1 MNIKQALE
9 YGIEL
14 LNKNNI
20 ESPNLKTRMLLAN
33 ILNKNKEYLLIH
45 DTEELNIS
53 NINKYKEDIQK
64 LANGTPIQ
72 YIINKQEFMGLEFYV
87 DKNVLIPQPDTEIL
101 VEEVI
106 NICKEQNANKK
117 IKILDLCTGS
127 GAIGISIAKK
137 IESCQVTLSDISY
150 DALKIAQKNSVM
162 VQAIGDSQK
171 NNIKIIQSDLFE
183 KVEEKFDIIVS
194 NPPYIPHQE
203 KAHIQKEVLKEPDL
217 ALYTKD
223 DKGLEF
229 YEKIIQ
235 NAPKHLN
242 PKGYILFELGIGQSE
257 YVKNLLLQ
265 NGFKNIQIE
274 KDLANIDRVIFA
286 QI

>member
-1 MNIKQALE
+1 MSIQEIANLLIDA
-9 YGIEL
+9 GIEKNEANAEVKL
-14 LNKNNI
+14 LLEHFCNFKTI
-20 ESPNLKTRMLLAN
+20 DILFGKKLDTSKLNLVREKVLERIRTGN
-33 ILNKNKEYLLIH
+33 
-45 DTEELNIS
+45 
-53 NINKYKEDIQK
+53 
-64 LANGTPIQ
+64 PVQ
-72 YIINKQEFMGLEFYV
+72 YIIGFADFMGEKFIV
-87 DKNVLIPQPDTEIL
+87 NKNVLIPRDETEIL
-101 VEEVI
+101 VTKAIEI
-106 NICKEQNANKK
+106 ALRTNSK
-117 IKILDLCTGS
+117 KILDIGTGS
-127 GAIGISIAKK
+127 GCIACSIAKA
-137 IESCQVTLSDISY
+137 INGNILGVDISKE
-150 DALKIAQKNSVM
+150 ALEVANQNAKKLILDKRVSF
-162 VQAIGDSQK
+162 K
-171 NNIKIIQSDLFE
+171 ESDLFSNLSG
-183 KVEEKFDIIVS
+183 EKFDIIVS
-194 NPPYIPHQE
+194 NPPYIPPQE

-257 YVKNLLLQ
+257 YVKNLLLK

>member
-1 MNIKQALE
+1 MSIQEIANLLIDA
-9 YGIEL
+9 GIEKNEANAEVKL
-14 LNKNNI
+14 LLEHFCNFKTI
-20 ESPNLKTRMLLAN
+20 DILFGKKLDTSKLNLVREKVLERIRTGN
-33 ILNKNKEYLLIH
+33 
-45 DTEELNIS
+45 
-53 NINKYKEDIQK
+53 
-64 LANGTPIQ
+64 PVQ
-72 YIINKQEFMGLEFYV
+72 YIIGFADFMGEKFIV
-87 DKNVLIPQPDTEIL
+87 NKNVLIPRDETEIL
-101 VEEVI
+101 VTKAIEI
-106 NICKEQNANKK
+106 ALRTNSK
-117 IKILDLCTGS
+117 KILDIGTGS
-127 GAIGISIAKK
+127 GCIACSIAKA
-137 IESCQVTLSDISY
+137 INGNILGVDISKE
-150 DALKIAQKNSVM
+150 ALEVANQNAKKLILDKRVSF
-162 VQAIGDSQK
+162 K
-171 NNIKIIQSDLFE
+171 ESDLFSNLNG
-183 KVEEKFDIIVS
+183 EKFDIIVS
-194 NPPYIPHQE
+194 NPPYIPPQE

-257 YVKNLLLQ
+257 YVKNLLLK